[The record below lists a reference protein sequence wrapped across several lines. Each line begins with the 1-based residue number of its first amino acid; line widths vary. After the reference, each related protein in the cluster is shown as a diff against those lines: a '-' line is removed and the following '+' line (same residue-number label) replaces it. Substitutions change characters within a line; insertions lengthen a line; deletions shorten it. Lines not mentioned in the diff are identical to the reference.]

1 LDVSISIGIYVYD
14 EVEALDFAGPYEVFT
29 TATRMHQRDN
39 GGKEPLFTV
48 FTIGRTLDAVRARAG
63 LKIDPDYSIAE
74 HPFVDC
80 LVVPGGVIDAEL
92 EKPDVLHWID
102 EQASP
107 HRVVA
112 AVCTGAYLLASTGK
126 LAGKQA
132 TTHWEDI
139 EDFERMYPSVE
150 TLRNLR
156 WVDEGALVTSGG
168 ITAGIDMSLHM
179 VERLHNRE
187 LAERTA
193 LQMAFDWNE
202 NL

>member
-1 LDVSISIGIYVYD
+1 MSISIGIYVYD

-29 TATRMHQRDN
+29 TATRMYQRDN

-48 FTIGRTLDAVRARAG
+48 FTIGRTLDPVKARAG
-63 LKIDPDYSIAE
+63 LKIDPDYSITE
-74 HPFVDC
+74 HPYVDC

-92 EKPDVLHWID
+92 EKPDVLQWID

-139 EDFERMYPSVE
+139 EDFERTYPSVE